1 MHREKFP
8 PYEPCPCGSGKKYKF
23 CCLNGRQQVSVSD
36 PTLWSHPPG
45 QPDAA
50 PPAGGEWV
58 EYVFVKDKGWT
69 HESELKPGDQY
80 RLKGGGWG
88 TVEPERVIGTT
99 QEHPFYVQ
107 GKGWTPVAEIRP
119 GDMIRTDNGWVQVS
133 KIEDTGRYETVYNL
147 KVADYHTYFVGAQD
161 WGFSAWAH
169 NSYDAL
175 KTDAEFRTQAKKYAD
190 IINSNEKNWTWRDV
204 GSKISDTRRAYIKR
218 YAEEQGW
225 TPKIAVDPNTKFA
238 DFSPVTIKEA
248 TLPKELWL
256 KGDTAQF
263 KHLNDLHFDGV
274 QPVGTTWHHHQDSGR
289 MQLVPFGIHN
299 STWHFG
305 GRSTG
310 MWADAPR

>member
-36 PTLWSHPPG
+36 PTFWGHPPG

-58 EYVFVKDKGWT
+58 EYVFVKEKGWT

-99 QEHPFYVQ
+99 QEHPFNVQ
-107 GKGWTPVAEIRP
+107 GKGWTPVGEISP

-161 WGFSAWAH
+161 WGFGVWSH
-169 NSYDAL
+169 NAYHPESDPE
-175 KTDAEFRTQAKKYAD
+175 TRQQGEQFRQRAEELWGTLPEGRRFGATVAVSRVDGVEVVSLYANIGSGRRQFSQAQINRFRT
-190 IINSNEKNWTWRDV
+190 NVE
-204 GSKISDTRRAYIKR
+204 
-218 YAEEQGW
+218 
-225 TPKIAVDPNTKFA
+225 
-238 DFSPVTIKEA
+238 
-248 TLPKELWL
+248 
-256 KGDTAQF
+256 
-263 KHLNDLHFDGV
+263 
-274 QPVGTTWHHHQDSGR
+274 DSGGVFIHTAGDVHAEKALH
-289 MQLVPFGIHN
+289 QAYSTAPAIGISN
-299 STWHFG
+299 PNGPCANRCGKYF
-305 GRSTG
+305 
-310 MWADAPR
+310 APLGYYNLHWPGDNPAQW